1 MTKCGE
7 RIAAVELHAF
17 DDFDGRLVAAAFF
30 DRDHAVLADLRERV
44 GQHAADRRVVV
55 AGDRGDLLQALLVL
69 DVDRL
74 GLLLDRFADR
84 LRRPCAMPR
93 LRAIGS
99 APAAIILRP
108 SRKMP
113 SASTVAVVV
122 PSPATS
128 FVLLAASFTSWAPRF
143 SNGSSSSM
151 SSATVTPSLVT
162 LGEPQPL
169 SSTALRPR
177 GPSVLRTAR
186 ANFST
191 PAANGGPG
199 VVIKHHLF
207 CCHAKFL
214 QSRWDT
220 RCEKGPTTP

>member
-1 MTKCGE
+1 
-7 RIAAVELHAF
+7 
-17 DDFDGRLVAAAFF
+17 
-30 DRDHAVLADLRERV
+30 
-44 GQHAADRRVVV
+44 
-55 AGDRGDLLQALLVL
+55 
-69 DVDRL
+69 
-74 GLLLDRFADR
+74 
-84 LRRPCAMPR
+84 MPR
-93 LRAIGS
+93 LSAIAS

-128 FVLLAASFTSWAPRF
+128 LVLLAASLTSCAPRF

-151 SSATVTPSLVT
+151 SWATVTPSLVT

-191 PAANGGPG
+191 PAANGARASSSNTICFAATRHSSDRQVNGFVSRSFASLRMTS
-199 VVIKHHLF
+199 VVRNGARNAPRLNVRDFAAAARNGRRTARFRSITQAA
-207 CCHAKFL
+207 C
-214 QSRWDT
+214 Q
-220 RCEKGPTTP
+220 G